1 MKRDVGF
8 SVRVFVACALVFAGT
23 LSFSGCQNDL
33 LESPSFQNRGSYSTG
48 RVAAPTNV
56 TATQGGFRSITLKW
70 TAAKSA
76 VLYNIYS
83 SDTATGNFEFLEQ
96 TPDATCSYTLSESP
110 DVKKYYKIKSVD
122 SNGEVSELYSQI
134 CFGTTLATPIIT
146 SIKQNAN
153 GDEITVRW
161 YKGVNCTT
169 DTYLNSGLIYTVVLY
184 NADGTQVIKEETIS
198 AMDVKE
204 AADTKY
210 TFKNLTPNTEYC
222 IQIKAYTKAAQ
233 DSKSTENSDILNQST
248 AHSLIP
254 AAPENFEVSKG
265 TSKDYV
271 TLSWALP
278 KFAEIKSSTA
288 FETRPVYFK
297 IYRKLESAPE
307 NAYEPIVSYLGTKAP
322 TINEKDVEGNSKIE
336 KTAIQFT
343 RPTDTEGNKTTEI
356 KIGES
361 LAVSKIKKGEEE
373 IEIPAKVEVSVEY
386 PTEETETDPNYPNY
400 IPGTKITLS
409 DKTVSRGQ
417 KYSYRVQSFIDDNG
431 KKNVTSDES
440 YSEDIGW
447 LINSPTVSVSSTY
460 KENEKDN
467 NLIDSFTVT
476 LNFKFD
482 DFDQPYNYVITET
495 CQKMRKPTKEE
506 IDSGTHTE
514 DYPDPESP
522 ATETHPNSTSYS
534 NFFPWTYTYIPLDE
548 ENTYLLYTYEVAVC
562 PKDSKNDDSNCY
574 IKVTAPGSVIVINDK
589 SMIPDVSSFKVV
601 DGYKDKFK
609 LSWDY
614 DPNCKYILSWK
625 NTDKNGNETHN
636 EYEFQETDFLDAD
649 GNPRKTKTNIEYDHK
664 AESGD
669 IRTEYTLYADNGLKN
684 HETKDEDFKTLGT
697 PEPYFKPSYNSIRVI
712 WQAVQKADS
721 DKYVAKY
728 KFEGNEE
735 ITLSSESENI
745 KTDDGGK
752 TFYCEITKPY
762 GEKTEDETTVDNTTD
777 ASIAGK
783 DIEFVLTAHSN
794 VDQCDTTI
802 PISTLGPANLDL
814 KVSGDRKTITV
825 EWNKV
830 EGAKGYLIFRKK
842 YIHDYFS
849 DQNDKGD
856 LYYYE
861 PNSENGTLSLIG
873 SDVNTPSKCVPNT
886 SKTFKFTDIY
896 QSITAES
903 DYQDQYKTDQ
913 AQLAW
918 GLPYGYTVIPVLS
931 SSDFEFDDNY
941 AIQGT
946 SSSIAYTADSLKNV
960 EQKGATYGYGLAIEA
975 SKATTNK
982 NVKVSWKTP
991 YNATKTPILLYRR
1004 YNEKDGS
1011 NWTQYEDYNGKN
1023 TDSNAEFTPTPEN
1036 LCKAYDYLVYYNFD
1050 GNLEIDPYYEH
1061 FLSQR
1066 TDSDNEK
1073 ENKGY
1078 ILSFETP
1085 QAIYAGANADSKSDP
1100 NYYAEKFTW
1109 RTANFTIYN
1118 TDERK
1123 KKPDSIK
1130 IRMLNTNKTVGW
1142 QEIAEINPDTFKA
1155 TANTEI
1161 CQTYDLD
1168 IDTTTNDFSITV
1180 APDGIK
1186 NKGAT
1191 NTNGL
1196 LKVLRDAKH
1205 YYSILGSRTVGE
1217 TTIYTEVSGD
1227 GSVYAY
1233 RQITDE
1239 ELVKSTM
1246 LVIADVIK
1254 DSKMLDELT
1263 GISWK
1268 NSEKNPVTGYSG
1280 KFTWFQDSSS
1290 RFDWR
1295 IEKFIRGWDTLPY
1308 KEFSKINSN
1317 KEVIPHFIS
1326 ITDSNT
1332 EPLPRGTKYGK
1343 PLIYLCYNKFNS
1355 TGECMF
1361 VSKDSHFSTDSS
1373 NLIPLTIINNG
1384 ISLSSYSG
1392 IVKFATKNDTFIAEV
1407 WRNNTKEY
1415 ETGKISGTEEV
1426 KKWIPADI
1434 NDNGYQGQNPK
1445 YGWWED

>member
-254 AAPENFEVSKG
+254 AAPENFEVTKG

-307 NAYEPIVSYLGTKAP
+307 NAYELIVSYLGTKAP
-322 TINEKDVEGNSKIE
+322 TITEKDEDSNAKIE

-343 RPTDTEGNKTTEI
+343 KPADEESSTDNNI

-361 LAVSKIKKGEEE
+361 LAASKTTDESGNVT
-373 IEIPAKVEVSVEY
+373 EIPAKVELEVAY
-386 PTEETETDPNYPNY
+386 PSEVTETDPNYTDY
-400 IPGTKITLS
+400 ISGTKITLK
-409 DKTVSRGQ
+409 DRTVSRGQ

-440 YSEDIGW
+440 YSEGTGW

-460 KENEKDN
+460 QENKDDKN
-467 NLIDSFTVT
+467 KIDSFTVT

-495 CQKMRKPTKEE
+495 CQKMIKATMEE
-506 IDSGTHTE
+506 IESGTHTE

-534 NFFPWTYTYIPLDE
+534 NFFPWSHTYKPLNE
-548 ENTYLLYTYEVAVC
+548 SNAYLLYTYDVAVC
-562 PKDSKNDDSNCY
+562 PKDSTTDDSNHY
-574 IKVTAPGSVIVINDK
+574 IKVSAPGSVIVINDK
-589 SMIPDVSSFKVV
+589 SMIPDVSSFKVE

-684 HETKDEDFKTLGT
+684 HETKTEEFKTLGT
-697 PEPYFKPSYNSIRVI
+697 PEPYFEPSYDSIKVI

-721 DKYVAKY
+721 TKYVATY
-728 KFEGNEE
+728 KFAENEE

-783 DIEFVLTAHSN
+783 DIKFVLTAHSN
-794 VDQCDTTI
+794 VDDCDTTI

-814 KVSGDRKTITV
+814 KIIGDRKTITLT
-825 EWNKV
+825 WNKV

-842 YIHDYFS
+842 YIKDYF
-849 DQNDKGD
+849 DTEDDKGD
-856 LYYYE
+856 LYYC
-861 PNSENGTLSLIG
+861 SDENNQENLSVALIG
-873 SDVNTPSKCVPNT
+873 ADAEPSASCASNTT
-886 SKTFKFTDIY
+886 KTIKFTDKY
-896 QSITAES
+896 QPVTE
-903 DYQDQYKTDQ
+903 DYYNDQYRTAQ

-918 GLPYGYTVIPVLS
+918 GLPYGYTVIPVKNQ
-931 SSDFEFDDNY
+931 SDFEFDDNY
-941 AIQGT
+941 SIQGT
-946 SSSIAYTADSLKNV
+946 SASIAYTADSLQKV
-960 EQKGATYGYGLAIEA
+960 EKKGATYGYGLAIEA
-975 SKATTNK
+975 SKATTND
-982 NVKVSWKTP
+982 NVKISWKTP

-1004 YNEKDGS
+1004 YNAKDGS
-1011 NWTQYEDYNGKN
+1011 DWKQYERYNGKN
-1023 TDSNAEFTPTPEN
+1023 TDSDVDCTPEE

-1078 ILSFETP
+1078 ILSFEAP
-1085 QAIYAGANADSKSDP
+1085 QAMYAGSDSKSDP

-1142 QEIAEINPDTFKA
+1142 QEVAEINPETFRA

-1161 CQTYDLD
+1161 CQKYDLD

-1191 NTNGL
+1191 NTDGL

-1217 TTIYTEVSGD
+1217 TTIYSEVSGD
-1227 GSVYAY
+1227 GSIYAY

-1246 LVIADVIK
+1246 LVLADAFNITSEGNTTQGVEGSFWWNGEYVLWSVPIRYAL
-1254 DSKMLDELT
+1254 KMKINNYLY
-1263 GISWK
+1263 SWK
-1268 NSEKNPVTGYSG
+1268 NLPNQQLSVTP
-1280 KFTWFQDSSS
+1280 
-1290 RFDWR
+1290 
-1295 IEKFIRGWDTLPY
+1295 INNFI
-1308 KEFSKINSN
+1308 K
-1317 KEVIPHFIS
+1317 
-1326 ITDSNT
+1326 ITDLNESN
-1332 EPLPRGTKYGK
+1332 EARGKASDGK
-1343 PLIYLCYNKFNS
+1343 PLFMCLKEDDNFSI
-1355 TGECMF
+1355 
-1361 VSKDSHFSTDSS
+1361 SK
-1373 NLIPLTIINNG
+1373 LIPLTIKNTNIP
-1384 ISLSSYSG
+1384 LSSYSG
-1392 IVKFATKNDTFIAEV
+1392 TVKFAVFGSDEKKGKSNNSQFSVTVEHNGSQTFKKDV
-1407 WRNNTKEY
+1407 
-1415 ETGKISGTEEV
+1415 SGDEV
-1426 KKWIPADI
+1426 KRWFPAKI
-1434 NDNGYQGQNPK
+1434 GNNPYTGNSSE

>member
-1 MKRDVGF
+1 MKKDVGF
-8 SVRVFVACALVFAGT
+8 SVRAFVVCALVFAGA

-83 SDTATGNFEFLEQ
+83 SDTATGNFDFLEQ

-222 IQIKAYTKAAQ
+222 IQIKAYTKASQ

-254 AAPENFEVSKG
+254 AAPENFAVSKG
-265 TSKDYV
+265 TSKDQV
-271 TLSWALP
+271 TLSWTLP

-297 IYRKLESAPE
+297 IYRKPESAPE

-322 TINEKDVEGNSKIE
+322 TITEKDNEKDNIKIE

-343 RPTDTEGNKTTEI
+343 KPTDGGAPKDFI

-361 LAVSKIKKGEEE
+361 LAASKIKDGEEE
-373 IEIPAKVEVSVEY
+373 IEIPAKVELEVEY
-386 PTEETETDPNYPNY
+386 PSEVTETDPNYPDY

-447 LINSPTVSVSSTY
+447 LINSPTISVSSAY
-460 KENEKDN
+460 EENKDDKN
-467 NLIDSFTVT
+467 KIDSFTVT

-495 CQKMRKPTKEE
+495 CQKMKKPTKEE
-506 IDSGTHTE
+506 IENKTHTE
-514 DYPDPESP
+514 DYPDPDSP
-522 ATETHPNSTSYS
+522 ETKRNPNSTSYS
-534 NFFPWTYTYIPLDE
+534 NFFPWTATYTPLDE
-548 ENTYLLYTYEVAVC
+548 ANTYLLYTYEVAVC
-562 PKDSKNDDSNCY
+562 PKDSKNDDSNYY
-574 IKVTAPGSVIVINDK
+574 IKVSAPGSVIVINDK
-589 SMIPDVSSFKVV
+589 SMIPDVSSFEVE
-601 DGYKDKFK
+601 DGHKDYFK
-609 LSWDY
+609 LVWDY
-614 DPNCKYILSWK
+614 DKNCKYKISWK
-625 NTDKNGNETHN
+625 NIDKTGNETYE
-636 EYEFQETDFLDAD
+636 EYEFQESDFMDEK
-649 GNPRKTKTNIEYDHK
+649 NTPIENKKGFFYQHK
-664 AESGD
+664 ADSGD
-669 IRTEYTLYADNGLKN
+669 IRKEYTLYADNGLKN
-684 HETKDEDFKTLGT
+684 YQTAKDENGNMEYKTLGT
-697 PEPYFKPSYNSIRVI
+697 PEPYFEPSYNSIKVI
-712 WQAVQKADS
+712 WPAVQKADS
-721 DKYVAKY
+721 TKYVAKY
-728 KFEGNEE
+728 KFGGNEE

-745 KTDDGGK
+745 KTDDEGK

-762 GEKTEDETTVDNTTD
+762 GETTTEEATVDNATD
-777 ASIAGK
+777 ATIAGK
-783 DIEFVLTAHSN
+783 DIEFVLTAGSN
-794 VDQCDTTI
+794 VDECDTTI
-802 PISTLGPANLDL
+802 AISTLGPANLDL

-825 EWNKV
+825 EWKKV

-842 YIHDYFS
+842 YIKDYF
-849 DQNDKGD
+849 DTEDDKGD

-873 SDVNTPSKCVPNT
+873 SDATTPSKCVPNT

-896 QSITAES
+896 QSVTTEA
-903 DYQDQYKTDQ
+903 DYLDQYKTDQ

-918 GLPYGYTVIPVLS
+918 GLPYGYTVIPVLN
-931 SSDFEFDDNY
+931 SSDFEFDDKY

-946 SSSIAYTADSLKNV
+946 SSSIAYTATSLENV

-975 SKATTNK
+975 SKATTNE

-1004 YNEKDGS
+1004 YNKEDGS
-1011 NWTQYEDYNGKN
+1011 EWTQYEKYNGKN
-1023 TDSNAEFTPTPEN
+1023 TDSNAECPPEE

-1085 QAIYAGANADSKSDP
+1085 QAIYAGADANSKSDP

-1109 RTANFTIYN
+1109 RTANFTIYDTN
-1118 TDERK
+1118 ERK

-1142 QEIAEINPDTFKA
+1142 QEVAEINPETFRA

-1161 CQTYDLD
+1161 CQKYDLD

-1217 TTIYTEVSGD
+1217 TTIYSEISND
-1227 GSVYAY
+1227 RSVYAY

-1239 ELVKSTM
+1239 ELAKATMMNIAYAFYLENGGKEDLNNIKNAFEYQGNITIDKNSTNNIQGKAIFGKRSLISA
-1246 LVIADVIK
+1246 LVWDPEVGKYSAPV
-1254 DSKMLDELT
+1254 SFEEFSAKMLTPFGSYETFTSVSMSDVSTRTRGLSDSYLDKFRT
-1263 GISWK
+1263 QDFPVTVK
-1268 NSEKNPVTGYSG
+1268 NSDSLISLNYDATFTVTCEG
-1280 KFTWFQDSSS
+1280 SSS
-1290 RFDWR
+1290 ITIKKDGKT
-1295 IEKFIRGWDTLPY
+1295 IISTTDPKIRKLWFPIQID
-1308 KEFSKINSN
+1308 S
-1317 KEVIPHFIS
+1317 
-1326 ITDSNT
+1326 DSNYWF
-1332 EPLPRGTKYGK
+1332 K
-1343 PLIYLCYNKFNS
+1343 
-1355 TGECMF
+1355 
-1361 VSKDSHFSTDSS
+1361 SS
-1373 NLIPLTIINNG
+1373 E
-1384 ISLSSYSG
+1384 
-1392 IVKFATKNDTFIAEV
+1392 F
-1407 WRNNTKEY
+1407 
-1415 ETGKISGTEEV
+1415 
-1426 KKWIPADI
+1426 
-1434 NDNGYQGQNPK
+1434 
-1445 YGWWED
+1445 GWWED

>member
-254 AAPENFEVSKG
+254 AAPENFAVSKG
-265 TSKDYV
+265 TSKDQV
-271 TLSWALP
+271 TLSWTLP

-361 LAVSKIKKGEEE
+361 LDASKAKDESGKE

-495 CQKMRKPTKEE
+495 CQKMIKARAEE
-506 IDSGTHTE
+506 IEEGKQ

-534 NFFPWTYTYIPLDE
+534 NFFPWVHTYEPLNDS
-548 ENTYLLYTYEVAVC
+548 NAYLLYTYDVAVC
-562 PKDSKNDDSNCY
+562 PKDSKNDDSNYY
-574 IKVTAPGSVIVINDK
+574 IKVSAPGSVIVINDK

-601 DGYKDKFK
+601 DGYKDYFK
-609 LSWDY
+609 LIWDY
-614 DPNCKYILSWK
+614 DKNCKYKISWK
-625 NTDKNGNETHN
+625 NIDKTGNETYE
-636 EYEFQETDFLDAD
+636 EYEFQESDFMDKNAPIE
-649 GNPRKTKTNIEYDHK
+649 NTKGFSYKHK
-664 AESGD
+664 ADSGD
-669 IRTEYTLYADNGLKN
+669 IRKEYTLYADNGLKN
-684 HETKDEDFKTLGT
+684 YQTAKDENENMEFKTLGT
-697 PEPYFKPSYNSIRVI
+697 PEPYFEPSYNSIKVI
-712 WQAVQKADS
+712 WQAVQKADG
-721 DKYVAKY
+721 DKYVAEY
-728 KFEGNEE
+728 KFEGNEK

-1011 NWTQYEDYNGKN
+1011 EWTQYEDYNGKN
-1023 TDSNAEFTPTPEN
+1023 TDSNAECPPKES
-1036 LCKAYDYLVYYNFD
+1036 CKAYDYLVYYNFD

-1109 RTANFTIYN
+1109 RTANFTIYDTN
-1118 TDERK
+1118 ERK

-1142 QEIAEINPDTFKA
+1142 QEVAEINPETFRA
-1155 TANTEI
+1155 TANTES

-1217 TTIYTEVSGD
+1217 TTIYTEESSYK
-1227 GSVYAY
+1227 SVYAY

-1239 ELVKSTM
+1239 ELAKATM
-1246 LVIADVIK
+1246 MNIAYAFYLENGGNEELKNIDSSKYKYNGDVII
-1254 DSKMLDELT
+1254 D
-1263 GISWK
+1263 K
-1268 NSEKNPVTGYSG
+1268 NHSEKNIQGKAIFGERHLLGITEAGQYKADISFEDFSAKMLTPFGIYETFTSVSMTDVSTRTQGLADRYLNKFRTKDFPVTVKNSDSLISLNYDAT
-1280 KFTWFQDSSS
+1280 FTVTCESSS
-1290 RFDWR
+1290 YITIKKDGKT
-1295 IEKFIRGWDTLPY
+1295 IISTTDPKIRKSWFPIQID
-1308 KEFSKINSN
+1308 S
-1317 KEVIPHFIS
+1317 
-1326 ITDSNT
+1326 DSNYW
-1332 EPLPRGTKYGK
+1332 LK
-1343 PLIYLCYNKFNS
+1343 
-1355 TGECMF
+1355 
-1361 VSKDSHFSTDSS
+1361 SS
-1373 NLIPLTIINNG
+1373 
-1384 ISLSSYSG
+1384 
-1392 IVKFATKNDTFIAEV
+1392 E
-1407 WRNNTKEY
+1407 
-1415 ETGKISGTEEV
+1415 
-1426 KKWIPADI
+1426 
-1434 NDNGYQGQNPK
+1434 